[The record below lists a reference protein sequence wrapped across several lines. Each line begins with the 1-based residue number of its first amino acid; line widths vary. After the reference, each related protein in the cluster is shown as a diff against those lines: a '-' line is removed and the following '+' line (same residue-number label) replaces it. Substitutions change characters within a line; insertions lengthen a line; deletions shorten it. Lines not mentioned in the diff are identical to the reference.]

1 MPRAAR
7 GAIVR
12 PMTPVLAP
20 TRGMYRGAHRTPLRR
35 IHNPVQRD
43 WVTFLET
50 CDETDGMRTVV
61 DLTVSPGGGNVLHTH
76 RSYDERFAVLE
87 GSLGVQVG
95 RRVTLLGR
103 GGSATAP
110 AGEPHRWFNP
120 GARPA
125 RVLVTLTNGHTGFE
139 RALRVAYG
147 LARDGLVDGHGVPRS
162 LAHAALLL
170 ELSDTE
176 PTGAGRLLV
185 PALRALARRAR
196 AEGVERRLVARYC
209 AGW

>member
-1 MPRAAR
+1 MPAAPR
-7 GAIVR
+7 RPIVS

-20 TRGMYRGAHRTPLRR
+20 TRGMHRGAHRTPLRR

-50 CDETDGMRTVV
+50 CDETGGLRTVV
-61 DLTVSPGGGNVLHTH
+61 DLTVAPGGGNVLHTH

-95 RRVTLLGR
+95 RRATVLGR
-103 GGSATAP
+103 GESASAP
-110 AGEPHRWFNP
+110 AGVPHRWFNP
-120 GARPA
+120 GTEPA
-125 RVLVTLTNGHTGFE
+125 RVLVTLTNGHAGFE

-147 LARDGLVDGHGVPRS
+147 LARDGLVDGRGVPRS
-162 LAHAALLL
+162 PAHVALLL

-176 PTGAGRLLV
+176 PTGAARLLV
-185 PALRALARRAR
+185 PALRALARWAR
-196 AEGVERRLVARYC
+196 AEGVERELVARYC

>member
-1 MPRAAR
+1 MPRGR
-7 GAIVR
+7 GGPIVC

-20 TRGMYRGAHRTPLRR
+20 TRAKSRAPLRR

-50 CDETDGMRTVV
+50 CDETGGLRTVV

-95 RRVTLLGR
+95 RHVAVLGP
-103 GGSATAP
+103 GGSATAH
-110 AGEPHRWFNP
+110 AGVPHRWFNP
-120 GARPA
+120 GTRPA
-125 RVLVTLTNGHTGFE
+125 RVLVTLTNGHAGFE

-147 LARDGLVDGHGVPRS
+147 LARDGLVDGRGVPRALS
-162 LAHAALLL
+162 HVALLL
-170 ELSDTE
+170 ELSDTA
-176 PTGAGRLLV
+176 PTGPGRLLV

-196 AEGVERRLVARYC
+196 AEGVERELVARYC
-209 AGW
+209 ASW